1 MVRKVIWSERAL
13 SDRREILTY
22 WKNRNKSNR
31 YSKKL
36 NGLFRSAIQLIR
48 EHPQIGRPT
57 SDKESRIKI
66 VKDYLLIYDITETA
80 IHILLIWDTRQD
92 PDKLKE
98 ALK

>member
-1 MVRKVIWSERAL
+1 MARKVIWSERAL

-22 WKNRNKSNR
+22 WKNRNKSSR

-48 EHPQIGRPT
+48 EHPLIGKCTNDNQARV
-57 SDKESRIKI
+57 KI
-66 VKDYLLIYDITETA
+66 VRDYLLIYDIAETA

-92 PDKLKE
+92 PEKLKE